1 MFPVKCKELLPLQ
14 HVIIHSVSVRG
25 RLGPLTVW
33 VSNEEQ
39 TPERRGFR
47 MSPRFWTKIYERTH
61 ASSFRSY
68 VELDLRNNPI
78 VLQPGQTKA
87 IYIHSTLPGDEAIV
101 YDNRHSRR
109 THDDALLSI
118 LSGRAH
124 VSQDPF
130 GVRPIWGWGNPW
142 RDQREFVG
150 RLEYGAVY
158 RLWNPSE
165 HLSFGC
171 RFQKLAK
178 SLFLCQRRWESP
190 MSRLP
195 DDVIFY
201 ILNMCRWDWANDT
214 PEEMKD
220 LRRRRLARAE
230 AENQVAPA
238 AAAAAAAAAPA
249 EESLQERSI
258 PPSCCN
264 LLMTLAQPP
273 AESGDQQDD
282 EEEGYSL
289 AQEDEMDEED
299 DFEYQEFEDEEEVEE
314 GDEDSESEAD
324 WEGDDGHGADDHMF
338 VYQDDSE
345 DEEEAAME
353 AERTRRAWIHRQFA
367 RIHVLQALA
376 ALEDDHLGT

>member
-14 HVIIHSVSVRG
+14 HVIIHSVWVRG

-39 TPERRGFR
+39 SPERRGFR

-61 ASSFRSY
+61 EASFRSY
-68 VELDLRNNPI
+68 VELDLRDNPI

-124 VSQDPF
+124 VSQTPF

-165 HLSFGC
+165 HFRFGSK
-171 RFQKLAK
+171 FQTLAQ

-190 MSRLP
+190 MSKLP

-214 PEEMKD
+214 PDEMKD
-220 LRRRRLARAE
+220 LRRRRLARAV
-230 AENQVAPA
+230 AESQLAVP

-249 EESLQERSI
+249 EEEEEEES
-258 PPSCCN
+258 PSPCCHHG
-264 LLMTLAQPP
+264 TRTQPQPP
-273 AESGDQQDD
+273 VENADEGKDD
-282 EEEGYSL
+282 EEAYYPAREAEY
-289 AQEDEMDEED
+289 EDEYDID
-299 DFEYQEFEDEEEVEE
+299 YQEFQDEEEVEE
-314 GDEDSESEAD
+314 DDEDMESDDD
-324 WEGDDGHGADDHMF
+324 WEDDDGYGADDHVF

-345 DEEEAAME
+345 DEEEATIE

-376 ALEDDHLGT
+376 ALEDDH